1 MSAVALLKATRTMNA
16 MGVGQLV
23 GLAIEVVTVRNLTT
37 ETQRHRE
44 ERKREWTEY
53 MERDR
58 CRDSQSWFL
67 RYSSLFVVFLCAS
80 VPLCLCG

>member
-1 MSAVALLKATRTMNA
+1 MNA

-58 CRDSQSWFL
+58 
-67 RYSSLFVVFLCAS
+67 
-80 VPLCLCG
+80 